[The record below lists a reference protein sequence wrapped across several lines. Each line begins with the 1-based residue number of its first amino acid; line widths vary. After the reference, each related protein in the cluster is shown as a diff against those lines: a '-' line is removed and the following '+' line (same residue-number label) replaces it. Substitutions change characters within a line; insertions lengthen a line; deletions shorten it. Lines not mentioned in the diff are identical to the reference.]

1 MSRALQLRGP
11 TPPRPP
17 PTHTTPQLRAGLRIS
32 DLHHGSIYVENKHI
46 PNPFNYL
53 ESHYRFDPRFRSVV
67 PSQRNDT
74 SAPRGLIAVMSIY
87 PRALIVTCVLA
98 GFFFTT
104 GCETTESKKPASLPA
119 QANAPTIT
127 EQAVQAAQAQPKIQ
141 EHLKPKPINDPGAA
155 LIAQA
160 EKLLKSGQA
169 NYAGG
174 HLEAAREDFDQAF
187 NLLLSSNLDIQGD
200 DRLEQEFSKIV
211 ESVHDLELVA
221 LKQGDGFSEPQSEP
235 APIDEAND
243 ITFPV
248 DPNVKAKAE
257 TEIKTTK
264 SDLPLVLNDEVAM
277 FINYFSSPKGKGTLE
292 RALARSGRY
301 RDMISVTLKE
311 VGVPQDLIY
320 LAQAESGFQPL
331 ALSRAGARGM
341 WQFMAS
347 RASMYGLERNWWVD
361 ERQDPTKSTRAA
373 AEHLKDLYNQFG
385 DWYLAMAA
393 YNSGPGTIQHAVERT
408 GYADYWELYRR
419 GVLPQETR
427 NYVPIILAVT
437 IMAKNPSQY
446 GLEHVALDPAP
457 QVDQLVID
465 YPVDLRLVADC
476 VDASVNYLQQLNP
489 SLLRLTTP
497 KGEPFTLR
505 LPAGTAQE
513 YQTAIAAI
521 PLDMRT
527 LWRYYRVESGDTLAS
542 IAWKYHASPA
552 SITQANGLPSDYVQV
567 GAKLIIPLTPGRSDG
582 ATTAFSKHPTRYK
595 VRKGDTLYSVADDFE
610 VPVEKLRK
618 WNHLRGSA
626 LTPGRTLVI
635 YKPLPGEGTELA
647 SEDGSSTTSRTG
659 THGKKSSKKTS
670 AQAKYHKV
678 KKGETLSSIASSY
691 NTTVAALQRDNG
703 KMAANL
709 RAGDVLVIRK

>member
-1 MSRALQLRGP
+1 MSNARATILTL
-11 TPPRPP
+11 
-17 PTHTTPQLRAGLRIS
+17 L
-32 DLHHGSIYVENKHI
+32 
-46 PNPFNYL
+46 
-53 ESHYRFDPRFRSVV
+53 
-67 PSQRNDT
+67 
-74 SAPRGLIAVMSIY
+74 
-87 PRALIVTCVLA
+87 LA
-98 GFFFTT
+98 AFLLTT

-119 QANAPTIT
+119 QANAPEATQ
-127 EQAVQAAQAQPKIQ
+127 QASAAKAPAKIQ
-141 EHLKPKPINDPGAA
+141 ETVKPKSTSDPAEA
-155 LIAQA
+155 LIGQA
-160 EKLLKSGQA
+160 EKLLQSGQA
-169 NYAGG
+169 NYAAG
-174 HLEAAREDFDQAF
+174 HLEAAKADFDQAF
-187 NLLLSSNLDIQGD
+187 NLMVSSNLDIHAD
-200 DRLEQEFSKIV
+200 ERLEQEFSKIV

-221 LKQGDGFSEPQSEP
+221 LKQGDGFSEPRSEP

-301 RDMISVTLKE
+301 RDMISSTFKE

-347 RASMYGLERNWWVD
+347 RASMYGLERSYWVD
-361 ERQDPTKSTRAA
+361 ERQDPAKSTHAA

-446 GLEHVALDPAP
+446 GLEHVTLDPAP
-457 QVDQLVID
+457 QVDRVTID
-465 YPVDLRLVADC
+465 YPVDLRLVAEC
-476 VDASVNYLQQLNP
+476 VDASVNYLQELNP
-489 SLLRLTTP
+489 SLLRMTTP

-505 LPAGTAQE
+505 LPAGTAE
-513 YQTAIAAI
+513 KYQTAIVAI
-521 PLDMRT
+521 PPDMRT
-527 LWRYYRVESGDTLAS
+527 LWRYYRVEAGDSLAS
-542 IAWKYHASPA
+542 IARKYHASPA
-552 SITQANGLPSDYVQV
+552 AITQANNLPPDYVEV
-567 GAKLIIPLTPGRSDG
+567 GSKLIIPVTSGRSDS
-582 ATTAFSKHPTRYK
+582 AADAYSKHPTRYQ
-595 VRKGDTLYSVADDFE
+595 VRKGDTLASVADDFD

-626 LTPGRTLVI
+626 LTPGRTLTI
-635 YKPLPGEGTELA
+635 YKPLSGDAPEVA
-647 SEDGSSTTSRTG
+647 SEEGSGTKSKAGST
-659 THGKKSSKKTS
+659 GKKTSSKAS

-691 NTTVAALQRDNG
+691 DTTVAALRRDNG

>member
-1 MSRALQLRGP
+1 MSNSRATILTL
-11 TPPRPP
+11 
-17 PTHTTPQLRAGLRIS
+17 L
-32 DLHHGSIYVENKHI
+32 
-46 PNPFNYL
+46 
-53 ESHYRFDPRFRSVV
+53 
-67 PSQRNDT
+67 
-74 SAPRGLIAVMSIY
+74 
-87 PRALIVTCVLA
+87 LA
-98 GFFFTT
+98 AFLLTT
-104 GCETTESKKPASLPA
+104 GCETDESKKPASLPA
-119 QANAPTIT
+119 QANAPNVTQQT
-127 EQAVQAAQAQPKIQ
+127 AATAKSPAKIQ
-141 EHLKPKPINDPGAA
+141 EPARPKPTNDPADA
-155 LIAQA
+155 LIAQT

-174 HLEAAREDFDQAF
+174 HLEAAKADFDQAF
-187 NLLLSSNLDIQGD
+187 NLLVSSKLDIHAD
-200 DRLEQEFSKIV
+200 ERLEQEFSKVV
-211 ESVHDLELVA
+211 ESVHDLEMVA
-221 LKQGDGFSEPQSEP
+221 LKQGDGFSEPRSEP

-248 DPNVKAKAE
+248 DPNIKAKAE

-301 RDMISVTLKE
+301 RDMISSTLKQ

-361 ERQDPTKSTRAA
+361 DRQDPAKSTHAA

-446 GLEHVALDPAP
+446 GLEHVTLDPAP
-457 QVDQLVID
+457 QVDQVVID
-465 YPVDLRLVADC
+465 YPVDLRLVAEC
-476 VDASVNYLQQLNP
+476 VDASVNYLQELNP
-489 SLLRLTTP
+489 SLLRMTTP

-505 LPAGTAQE
+505 LPAGTSQK
-513 YQTAIAAI
+513 YQTTIAAI
-521 PLDMRT
+521 PQDMRT
-527 LWRYYRVESGDTLAS
+527 LWRYYRVEPGDSLAS
-542 IAWKYHASPA
+542 IARRYRATPA
-552 SITQANGLPSDYVQV
+552 AITQANNLPADYVEV
-567 GAKLIIPLTPGRSDG
+567 GAKLIIPVSAGRSEG
-582 ATTAFSKHPTRYK
+582 EAAAYSKHPTHYK
-595 VRKGDTLYSVADDFE
+595 VRKGDTLASVADDFD

-635 YKPLPGEGTELA
+635 YKPVGDTTEVAADEG
-647 SEDGSSTTSRTG
+647 SG
-659 THGKKSSKKTS
+659 TKSKTVSQDKKSSKTS
-670 AQAKYHKV
+670 AAAKYHKV

-691 NTTVAALQRDNG
+691 NTTVAALRRDNG

-709 RAGDVLVIRK
+709 QAGDVLVIRK

>member
-1 MSRALQLRGP
+1 MSNFRAAILTLLLGAF
-11 TPPRPP
+11 
-17 PTHTTPQLRAGLRIS
+17 L
-32 DLHHGSIYVENKHI
+32 V
-46 PNPFNYL
+46 
-53 ESHYRFDPRFRSVV
+53 
-67 PSQRNDT
+67 
-74 SAPRGLIAVMSIY
+74 
-87 PRALIVTCVLA
+87 
-98 GFFFTT
+98 TT
-104 GCETTESKKPASLPA
+104 GCETTESKKPAPLPA
-119 QANAPTIT
+119 QANAPTAT
-127 EQAVQAAQAQPKIQ
+127 QQTSQSAKASAKIQ
-141 EHLKPKPINDPGAA
+141 EPAKSNASNDPADA
-155 LIAQA
+155 LIAQT

-169 NYAGG
+169 NYAAG
-174 HLEAAREDFDQAF
+174 HLEAAKADFDQAF
-187 NLLLSSNLDIQGD
+187 NLLVSSNLDIHTD
-200 DRLEQEFSKIV
+200 ERLEQEFSKVV

-221 LKQGDGFSEPQSEP
+221 LKQGDGFSEPRPEP

-248 DPNVKAKAE
+248 DPNIKAKAE

-301 RDMISVTLKE
+301 REMISATFKE

-341 WQFMAS
+341 WQFMSS

-361 ERQDPTKSTRAA
+361 ERQDPTKSTHAA

-446 GLEHVALDPAP
+446 GLEHVTLDPAP
-457 QVDQLVID
+457 QVDKVTID
-465 YPVDLRLVADC
+465 YPVDLRLVAEC
-476 VDASVNYLQQLNP
+476 VDVSVNYLQELNP
-489 SLLRLTTP
+489 SLLRMTTP
-497 KGEPFTLR
+497 KGESFTLR
-505 LPAGTAQE
+505 LPAGTADR
-513 YQTAIAAI
+513 YQNAIAAI
-521 PLDMRT
+521 PQDMRT
-527 LWRYYRVESGDTLAS
+527 LWRYYRVEPGDSLTS
-542 IAWKYHASPA
+542 IARKYHATPA
-552 SITQANGLPSDYVQV
+552 SITQANNLPPDYVEV
-567 GAKLIIPLTPGRSDG
+567 GSKLIIPVTGGRTDSAAG
-582 ATTAFSKHPTRYK
+582 SYSKHPTHYK
-595 VRKGDTLYSVADDFE
+595 IRKGDTLASVADDFD
-610 VPVEKLRK
+610 VPVEKIRK

-626 LTPGRTLVI
+626 LTPGKSLVI
-635 YKPLPGEGTELA
+635 YKPVSGDAPEVA
-647 SEDGSSTTSRTG
+647 SEEGSG
-659 THGKKSSKKTS
+659 TKSKTS
-670 AQAKYHKV
+670 ATNKKGTKASANAEYHKV

-691 NTTVAALQRDNG
+691 NTTVAALRRDNG
-703 KMAANL
+703 KMASNL
-709 RAGDVLVIRK
+709 HAGDVLVIHK

>member
-1 MSRALQLRGP
+1 MSIVSRATIVPLLF
-11 TPPRPP
+11 
-17 PTHTTPQLRAGLRIS
+17 AGL
-32 DLHHGSIYVENKHI
+32 L
-46 PNPFNYL
+46 F
-53 ESHYRFDPRFRSVV
+53 
-67 PSQRNDT
+67 T
-74 SAPRGLIAVMSIY
+74 S
-87 PRALIVTCVLA
+87 
-98 GFFFTT
+98 
-104 GCETTESKKPASLPA
+104 GCETTESKKPAPLPA
-119 QANAPTIT
+119 QASAPDIT
-127 EQAVQAAQAQPKIQ
+127 KQTVETAKAQAKIQ
-141 EHLKPKPINDPGAA
+141 EAPKPASASDPAQA
-155 LIAQA
+155 LIVQA
-160 EKLLKSGQA
+160 EKLLAAGQT
-169 NYAGG
+169 NYAAG
-174 HLEAAREDFDQAF
+174 HLEAAKENFDQAF
-187 NLLLSSNLDIQGD
+187 NLLLSSNLDIHAD
-200 DRLEQEFSKIV
+200 DRLEAEFSKIV
-211 ESVHDLELVA
+211 ESVHDLELIA
-221 LKQGDGFSEPQSEP
+221 LKQGDGFNEPRSEP

-248 DPNVKAKAE
+248 DPNIKAKAE

-301 RDMISVTLKE
+301 REMISTTLKQ

-373 AEHLKDLYNQFG
+373 AEHLKDLYNEFG

-446 GLEHVALDPAP
+446 GLEHVTLDPARET
-457 QVDQLVID
+457 DSLVID
-465 YPVDLRLVADC
+465 YPVDLRLVAEC
-476 VDASVNYLQQLNP
+476 VDTSVDYLQELNP
-489 SLLRLTTP
+489 SLLRMTTP
-497 KGEPFTLR
+497 KGEPFILH
-505 LPAGTAQE
+505 LPAGTTDE
-513 YQTAIAAI
+513 YQTAVAAV
-521 PLDMRT
+521 PVDMRT
-527 LWRYYRVESGDTLAS
+527 LWRYHRVEAGESLAS
-542 IAWKYHASPA
+542 IGHKYRATPA
-552 SITQANGLPSDYVQV
+552 AIAQANRLPSDDVQV
-567 GAKLIIPLTPGRSDG
+567 GAKLIIPVTTGSDEG
-582 ATTAFSKHPTRYK
+582 MVFSKHPTRYK
-595 VRKGDTLYSVADDFE
+595 VRKGDTVASVADDFG

-618 WNHLRGSA
+618 WNHLRGSS
-626 LTPGRTLVI
+626 LTPGRSLTI
-635 YKPLPGEGTELA
+635 YKPLTAADTEVA
-647 SEDGSSTTSRTG
+647 SESDSGSAP
-659 THGKKSSKKTS
+659 KSPARSKKTAKS
-670 AQAKYHKV
+670 SSQSAKYHKV

-691 NTTVAALQRDNG
+691 NTTVTALRRDNG

-709 RAGDVLVIRK
+709 HAGDVLVIRK